1 MKSPAFEPQPLH
13 IIFNTNIP
21 TNGAKL
27 TEIKIMGVST
37 PYATTRDI
45 KDPYKRDE
53 WGNVLTLNKIWH
65 DIKVVWCDGN

>member
-1 MKSPAFEPQPLH
+1 
-13 IIFNTNIP
+13 
-21 TNGAKL
+21 
-27 TEIKIMGVST
+27 MGLST
-37 PYATTRDI
+37 QYATTRDI